1 MTNNSK
7 NDIKVVPYKE
17 VVKKK
22 ALDYYYANRGVIMEK
37 NRNRYRALSTEE
49 KKERYLI
56 SFSNRQW
63 YDRQSSEKKAEM
75 KQKQKEYWKNRYNNL
90 MVKVK

>member
-37 NRNRYRALSTEE
+37 NRNRYRALSPEE
-49 KKERYLI
+49 KKKRYE
-56 SFSNRQW
+56 SNRQW
-63 YDRQSSEKKAEM
+63 YNRQSPEKKSRNETKA
-75 KQKQKEYWKNRYNNL
+75 KRILQKQI
-90 MVKVK
+90 

>member
-22 ALDYYYANRGVIMEK
+22 ALDYYYANREVIMEK
-37 NRNRYRALSTEE
+37 NRNRYRALSPEE
-49 KKERYLI
+49 IKKRYE
-56 SFSNRQW
+56 SNRQW
-63 YDRQSSEKKAEM
+63 YDRQ
-75 KQKQKEYWKNRYNNL
+75 
-90 MVKVK
+90 